1 MDNFKVFLQAMIDPN
16 SIKSSDIAN
25 IQKAINKYHIN
36 LTTELNTASMLT
48 EIEKVVPLLEAELS
62 KIYKT
67 DIKINT
73 SSILKAIEQ
82 VNTEAQRTAI
92 QVSKITESLNNG
104 YFGTQIEKL
113 KSQFKQYGLSVDEA
127 EIKVKELRST
137 LSTME
142 SSSGDKLVTSY
153 QNFQSQ
159 IKGVKVELDQA
170 KLSYDK
176 FAQPAS
182 GEKITS
188 LLLKIQNF
196 LSKNTAIT
204 KEAKLQLETYLT
216 RLGSGANISV
226 KEINEMSTGF
236 KELETRMRSIGKL
249 GLTFK
254 DQWTQAVDS
263 FKTWL
268 SASTAVMALISNV
281 KNAVT
286 ELKTVDDIL
295 TEISKTSD
303 RTKSQLKDLG
313 RESFDRASKF
323 GRTASDWLTGVQE
336 MNRSGFYG
344 KQGNDLADTSTLA
357 QSAGDMTAEV
367 ANNWI
372 LATNAAYKYQAQ
384 AEKLNAVLD
393 GTNEITNRN
402 SVNMTDMANAMTT
415 VGSNAAN
422 AEVKVNEL
430 SALIGTAVATT
441 KKEGNEVGT
450 AYKTIFV
457 NLQNVASTKIVN
469 TLKKAGTSMTE
480 MVNGV
485 EQLRSPIAILKDL
498 AKTYNELDKK
508 DPLRAEI
515 TRNIGGKH
523 YANILGSTLD
533 GWKQFDKMLQD
544 YSEGSGSAMDE
555 AKKSANNWTGSLN
568 KLSNSWTKL
577 VSNFADSDGI
587 ITAIKGTTQLV
598 NIADNLTDGINSI
611 SKSVSNLGGHLGGE
625 GSSFG
630 GTVGLMTGLV
640 QSLTGHG
647 ENVLRPLL

>member
-113 KSQFKQYGLSVDEA
+113 KSQFRQYGLSVDEA

-216 RLGSGANISV
+216 RLGSGANIS
-226 KEINEMSTGF
+226 G
-236 KELETRMRSIGKL
+236 KELNNMTTQFKILEANMRSAGKL
-249 GLTFK
+249 GLAFR
-254 DQWTQAVDS
+254 DQWTQAVNS
-263 FKTWL
+263 FKVWL
-268 SASTAVMALISNV
+268 SASTAVM
-281 KNAVT
+281 
-286 ELKTVDDIL
+286 IL
-295 TEISKTSD
+295 VQKIREIPK
-303 RTKSQLKDLG
+303 
-313 RESFDRASKF
+313 
-323 GRTASDWLTGVQE
+323 
-336 MNRSGFYG
+336 
-344 KQGNDLADTSTLA
+344 
-357 QSAGDMTAEV
+357 
-367 ANNWI
+367 I
-372 LATNAAYKYQAQ
+372 
-384 AEKLNAVLD
+384 
-393 GTNEITNRN
+393 
-402 SVNMTDMANAMTT
+402 
-415 VGSNAAN
+415 
-422 AEVKVNEL
+422 VNEL
-430 SALIGTAVATT
+430 DYALVDLKKTARMTNSELNQFYYDANDTAKDIGATT
-441 KKEGNEVGT
+441 KEILEQASAWSRLGYSSSETATKMAKYSAMFRTISPGMNLGT
-450 AYKTIFV
+450 ATDGLVSVMKAFKIGEENVDDVVDGIMSKINIIGNTKALNNTDIVDFLTRSSSAMAEANNSLEETIALGTAATEITRDAASVGQVLKTTSMRIRGYDEETESYTNDLE
-457 NLQNVASTKIVN
+457 NLSGDIADLTKTASTPGGISLFTDETKQ
-469 TLKKAGTSMTE
+469 TYKSTYE
-480 MVNGV
+480 
-485 EQLRSPIAILKDL
+485 ILKDISEIWNQLSDKNQAQLLEKL
-498 AKTYNELDKK
+498 AGKRNGQALAAIISNFDAAK
-508 DPLRAEI
+508 DSM
-515 TRNIGGKH
+515 NSM
-523 YANILGSTLD
+523 ANSA
-533 GWKQFDKMLQD
+533 
-544 YSEGSGSAMDE
+544 GSAEKEMDI
-555 AKKSANNWTGSLN
+555 AMDSVSFKLN
-568 KLSNSWTKL
+568 KFKETFVGVAQNLLSRKETKTT
-577 VSNFADSDGI
+577 VDGLTKI
-587 ITAIKGTTQLV
+587 AEVIDKITGKVGLLGTIGLGFG
-598 NIADNLTDGINSI
+598 L
-611 SKSVSNLGGHLGGE
+611 SKSINN
-625 GSSFG
+625 
-630 GTVGLMTGLV
+630 TGKYV
-640 QSLTGHG
+640 Q
-647 ENVLRPLL
+647 VYMF

>member
-92 QVSKITESLNNG
+92 QVSKITESLNNE

-113 KSQFKQYGLSVDEA
+113 KSQFRQYGLSVDEA

-159 IKGVKVELDQA
+159 INGVKVELDQA

-182 GEKITS
+182 GEKITA

-216 RLGSGANISV
+216 RLGSGADISV
-226 KEINEMSTGF
+226 KELNEMSTGF
-236 KELETRMRSIGKL
+236 KRLETDMRSIGKL

-422 AEVKVNEL
+422 AGVQVNEL

-515 TRNIGGKH
+515 TRNIGGKVYH
-523 YANILGSTLD
+523 VA
-533 GWKQFDKMLQD
+533 
-544 YSEGSGSAMDE
+544 
-555 AKKSANNWTGSLN
+555 
-568 KLSNSWTKL
+568 
-577 VSNFADSDGI
+577 
-587 ITAIKGTTQLV
+587 
-598 NIADNLTDGINSI
+598 
-611 SKSVSNLGGHLGGE
+611 
-625 GSSFG
+625 
-630 GTVGLMTGLV
+630 
-640 QSLTGHG
+640 
-647 ENVLRPLL
+647 